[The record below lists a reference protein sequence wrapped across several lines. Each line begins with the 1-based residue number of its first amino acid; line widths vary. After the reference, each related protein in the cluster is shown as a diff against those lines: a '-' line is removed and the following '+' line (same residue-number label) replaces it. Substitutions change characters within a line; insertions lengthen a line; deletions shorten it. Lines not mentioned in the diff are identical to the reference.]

1 MCKRDTITL
10 RIGLI
15 LTIALMQREPRC
27 QLPTLLPQNCL
38 KTASNAK
45 NAKTLI
51 PTYPQMRLAPVLFF
65 ALLVGIAIHVL
76 SKGRVGTR
84 FSEGAKTSLDSPNNV
99 SSPWPSFHDMM
110 QLGDDCGGSNSCA
123 IAISESVYF
132 LRNQCDDE
140 NMNLNFFLNSG
151 FCSRVVVFD
160 YEVQRYQLN
169 NIILS
174 QVRAAMTISTLG
186 AVLPAMLQ
194 HGNHDA
200 SHCNAPL
207 SCTCTKN
214 DYQIISIKTTGK
226 PQIKSA
232 TQQHFKVC
240 CPKGASSCGVSNSV
254 EWSQTQTLSW
264 SSSLTESIEL
274 STELE
279 IAKFGITLS
288 GTYTNGGSTTRTVK
302 SSVTVPC
309 KSTTSG
315 FDKLKLVDLSST
327 SSVYTIPITMTATHC
342 GAEVEMPG
350 TVAATT
356 IDGTWD
362 CEFRDC
368 KGPCDNSC
376 HRSIIRGSFGAACT
390 CFEFNPMCLWTKHHH
405 NAADRIQCGK
415 LSHPTNAGLVAHAA
429 RANAKSVNEINCPTF
444 IDAKCVLNNKNE

>member
-1 MCKRDTITL
+1 
-10 RIGLI
+10 
-15 LTIALMQREPRC
+15 
-27 QLPTLLPQNCL
+27 
-38 KTASNAK
+38 
-45 NAKTLI
+45 
-51 PTYPQMRLAPVLFF
+51 
-65 ALLVGIAIHVL
+65 
-76 SKGRVGTR
+76 
-84 FSEGAKTSLDSPNNV
+84 
-99 SSPWPSFHDMM
+99 MM
-110 QLGDDCGGSNSCA
+110 QLGDDCGGSNSCG
-123 IAISESVYF
+123 SWFSTMK
-132 LRNQCDDE
+132 CKGTCCHDDFNAWCCPTSDASAWE
-140 NMNLNFFLNSG
+140 CKPTF
-151 FCSRVVVFD
+151 
-160 YEVQRYQLN
+160 Q
-169 NIILS
+169 
-174 QVRAAMTISTLG
+174 
-186 AVLPAMLQ
+186 
-194 HGNHDA
+194 HDA

-368 KGPCDNSC
+368 KGPCDNVSGC
-376 HRSIIRGSFGAACT
+376 STSY
-390 CFEFNPMCLWTKHHH
+390 L
-405 NAADRIQCGK
+405 
-415 LSHPTNAGLVAHAA
+415 
-429 RANAKSVNEINCPTF
+429 
-444 IDAKCVLNNKNE
+444 